1 MSLQFQRSNGHPEP
15 EVIVNV
21 SVNTHLIRRLNLQL
35 QYADGYAYSKSKF
48 EEGLRIVL
56 AEKPP
61 KPAKTQSGLK
71 KDDIDLIVRRFERV
85 GCVPL
90 TLIVN
95 RSQNWKYRG
104 HKLRRPSW
112 RIMAISPKP
121 FRFLLLHSYSTRYQ
135 HL

>member
-21 SVNTHLIRRLNLQL
+21 SDNTHLILRLNLQL

-71 KDDIDLIVRRFERV
+71 KDDIDLIVRRIERV
-85 GCVPL
+85 GCASNPHYQQVSELEIPRAQAEKAL
-90 TLIVN
+90 LENGGDITKTLQVLIT
-95 RSQNWKYRG
+95 
-104 HKLRRPSW
+104 P
-112 RIMAISPKP
+112 
-121 FRFLLLHSYSTRYQ
+121 
-135 HL
+135 

>member
-21 SVNTHLIRRLNLQL
+21 SDNTHLIHRLNIQL

-71 KDDIDLIVRRFERV
+71 KDDIDLIVRRFEQV
-85 GCVPL
+85 GW
-90 TLIVN
+90 TSN
-95 RSQNWKYRG
+95 HDY
-104 HKLRRPSW
+104 
-112 RIMAISPKP
+112 
-121 FRFLLLHSYSTRYQ
+121 
-135 HL
+135 